1 MLDTNVI
8 ISILIFRSKQ
18 LKKML
23 ELISEKYNLV
33 LCTYVLDE
41 LEEVVKRKFND
52 KISDLNYFLYNL
64 SFEIYY
70 TPKTV
75 IDESFVKVRDVKDEP
90 VLYSTIMSDVDI
102 LITGDKDFDDIDIEK
117 PVILTPSEFMEKY

>member
-8 ISILIFRSKQ
+8 ISILIFRSKH

-33 LCTYVLDE
+33 LSSYVLDE

-75 IDESFVKVRDVKDEP
+75 IDESFVKVRDVKEEP

-102 LITGDKDFDDIDIEK
+102 LITGDKRF
-117 PVILTPSEFMEKY
+117 

>member
-33 LCTYVLDE
+33 LSTYVLDE

-75 IDESFVKVRDVKDEP
+75 IDKSFVKVRNVKDEP
-90 VLYSTIMSDVDI
+90 VLYSAIMSDVDV
-102 LITGDKDFDDIDIEK
+102 LITGDKDFDDIDI
-117 PVILTPSEFMEKY
+117 

>member
-33 LCTYVLDE
+33 LSTYVLDG